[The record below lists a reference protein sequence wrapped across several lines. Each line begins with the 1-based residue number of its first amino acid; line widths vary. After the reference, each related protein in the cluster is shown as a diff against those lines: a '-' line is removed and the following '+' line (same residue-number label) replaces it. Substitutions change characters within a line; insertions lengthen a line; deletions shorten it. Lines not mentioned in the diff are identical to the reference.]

1 MSMQEENINQ
11 KSQETQT
18 KMIRGSAWLSA
29 GSIISRLMGAIYI
42 IPWYMWMGEHGNI
55 ANSLYGKGYNIYSL
69 FLMIATAGIPGAIA
83 KQISHYNS
91 MNEYGVSQRLFRRS
105 LSLMGLLGLFF
116 ALFMYVASPF
126 LASWSGGGEDLVR
139 VMRSLSWAVLI
150 FPSMS
155 VVRGYFQGFHDMAP
169 SAISQIVEQ
178 FARVFYMLLTA
189 FIIMKVRNGD
199 YVSAVVQSTFAA
211 FIGMLASF
219 AVLIWYMKKQA
230 PIMRQYE
237 KNSNHQIKI
246 NANQLVKEM
255 LVEAVPFIIIGSGIT
270 FFKLVDQFTFDGMMR
285 SFTNYS
291 DFQLDD
297 LFAIFNLNVDKLTMI
312 VISFATSISFTSL
325 PLVTEAYTQKNK
337 KMLSKLITDN
347 LQLFFFIMFPATLGL
362 VVLAY
367 PLYTVFYHPSV
378 LGSNVLIE
386 AAYLGL
392 FLGMFMFASFV
403 LQGLYDNQG
412 AIKYLVIGLLA
423 KLILQY
429 PCIRLFEIYGP
440 LLATAIGFG
449 ITCFL
454 MLRKILRLTQFNL
467 SLVCR
472 RTLLILIL
480 SVGMAVVTWM
490 TKWMLQLF
498 LSPDSK
504 TQALVI
510 VALSACVGVVVYAY
524 FVLKIRLADRLLGS
538 RVASLRSKLGIK

>member
-1 MSMQEENINQ
+1 MSMQEESMKQ

-29 GSIISRLMGAIYI
+29 GSIISRLMGAVYI

-91 MNEYGVSQRLFRRS
+91 MNEYGVSQRLFKRS

-116 ALFMYVASPF
+116 ALIMYIASPL
-126 LASWSGGGEDLVR
+126 LASWSGGGDDLVR
-139 VMRSLSWAVLI
+139 VMRSLSWAILI

-169 SAISQIVEQ
+169 SAVSQIVEQ

-189 FIIMKVRNGD
+189 YIIMKVRQGD

-219 AVLIWYMKKQA
+219 VVLFWFMKKQA
-230 PIMRQYE
+230 PMIRQYE
-237 KNSNHQIKI
+237 KNSNHQVKI

-255 LVEAVPFIIIGSGIT
+255 LIEAVPFIIIGSGIT

-291 DFQLDD
+291 DFELDD

-312 VISFATSISFTSL
+312 VISFATSISFASL

-347 LQLFFFIMFPATLGL
+347 LQLFFFIMLPATLGL

-367 PLYTVFYHPSV
+367 PMYTVFYHPSV
-378 LGSNVLIE
+378 LGSKVLVE

-392 FLGMFMFASFV
+392 FLGMFMLASFV
-403 LQGLYDNQG
+403 LQGLYDNNG
-412 AIKYLVIGLLA
+412 AIKYLGIGLLV

-449 ITCFL
+449 VTCFF

-472 RTLLILIL
+472 RTILILIL
-480 SVGMAVVTWM
+480 SVTMALITLG
-490 TKWMLQLF
+490 TKSLLQLF

-504 TQALVI
+504 IQAFII
-510 VALSACVGVVVYAY
+510 VMLSACVGAVAYTY
-524 FVLKIRLADRLLGS
+524 FVLKLRLADRLLGKK
-538 RVASLRSKLGIK
+538 VASLRSRLGIK

>member
-480 SVGMAVVTWM
+480 SVGMAVVTWV

>member
-412 AIKYLVIGLLA
+412 TIKYLVIGLLA

-480 SVGMAVVTWM
+480 SVGMAVVTWV

>member
-454 MLRKILRLTQFNL
+454 MLRKILHLTQFNL

-480 SVGMAVVTWM
+480 SVGMAVVTWV